1 MNFYNIGDT
10 SRALCGKCKAVVPT
24 TFYLRNVPLS
34 DGSGVAKNVLVS
46 VCDQCGEVCGIPQ
59 QSLPLVQETVKKAK
73 EAIEARVSVAI
84 DDLFKVA
91 CMKIGASTDF
101 QSTLIRYYANTMSKE
116 ETFPGALKD
125 FIEGKIVRGKK
136 TRRIS
141 IKGENVKA
149 DFEVMKSKLRV
160 RRYVDCIEAVAFR
173 VNEDIIEE
181 HAPDK
186 INELKTIYKAAS

>member
-24 TFYLRNVPLS
+24 TFYPRDVPLS
-34 DGSGVAKNVLVS
+34 DSSGTAKDVLVS
-46 VCDQCGEVCGIPQ
+46 VCDQCGEICGIPQ
-59 QSLPLVQETVKKAK
+59 QSLPLIQETVKKVK

-84 DDLFKVA
+84 DDLFKTA

-116 ETFPGALKD
+116 DTFPVALKD
-125 FIEGKIVRGKK
+125 FIESNIVRGKK
-136 TRRIS
+136 SRRIS

-149 DFEVMKSKLRV
+149 NFEAMKSKLHV
-160 RRYVDCIEAVAFR
+160 PQKWT
-173 VNEDIIEE
+173 
-181 HAPDK
+181 PD
-186 INELKTIYKAAS
+186 LRQ